1 MIQVYPLHNAKELG
15 HVHTIQCLILFLI
28 NISLHHIV
36 PLYPNCL
43 LCLFLEIYMRHL
55 MIQNGGQ
62 RCMKRWKL
70 FTRTRPGIWSNYLM
84 ERRLLAAS
92 GCSLSSIR
100 PMVLWND
107 TKPDLLQKA
116 LPRPMGLIM
125 RKHLHL

>member
-1 MIQVYPLHNAKELG
+1 
-15 HVHTIQCLILFLI
+15 
-28 NISLHHIV
+28 
-36 PLYPNCL
+36 
-43 LCLFLEIYMRHL
+43 
-55 MIQNGGQ
+55 MIQNEGQ
-62 RCMKRWKL
+62 QCMKRWKL
-70 FTRTRPGIWSNYLM
+70 FTRTRLGIWSNYLM

-125 RKHLHL
+125 RKH